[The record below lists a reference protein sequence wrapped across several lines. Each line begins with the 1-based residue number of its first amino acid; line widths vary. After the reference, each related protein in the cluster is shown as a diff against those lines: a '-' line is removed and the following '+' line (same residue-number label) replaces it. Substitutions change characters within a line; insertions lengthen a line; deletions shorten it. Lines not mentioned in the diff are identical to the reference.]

1 MDATDLTGR
10 TAMVLGVANHRSIA
24 WGIARELAAHG
35 ARLVITYQGER
46 FQSGLE
52 ELVAEAGI
60 KDAILLPCDVSDDA
74 QMDACFA
81 AVREQVGGLDMLA
94 HCIAYAKRENL
105 EGAFRDTDRDGWR
118 TALEISAWSLLALA
132 KRAVPLMEGRG
143 GSMIAL
149 SYLAAERAVPNY
161 NVMGSAKAALEQ
173 CVRQLAFELGP
184 LGIRVNCVSAGPIAA
199 LSARGIAGF
208 SRSLEGVAD
217 KAPLRRNVTLD
228 DISRAG
234 YFLLSD
240 LSSGVTGETLYVDCG
255 YNIVGF

>member
-1 MDATDLTGR
+1 MDAMDLTGR
-10 TAMVLGVANHRSIA
+10 TAMVLGIANHRSIA
-24 WGIARELAAHG
+24 WGIARELSARG
-35 ARLVITYQGER
+35 ARLVLTYQGDR
-46 FQSGLE
+46 FRSGLD

-60 KDAILLPCDVSDDA
+60 ADAVLLPCDVTDDE

-94 HCIAYAKRENL
+94 HCIAFAQREDL
-105 EGAFRDTDRDGWR
+105 EGVFRDTSREGWR

-132 KRAVPLMEGRG
+132 RRAVPLMEGRA

-149 SYLAAERAVPNY
+149 SYLAADRAVPNY

-173 CVRQLAFELGP
+173 SVRQLAYELGP
-184 LGIRVNCVSAGPIAA
+184 LGIRVNCVSAGPIAT
-199 LSARGIAGF
+199 LSARAISGF
-208 SRSLEGVAD
+208 SRSLEIVAE
-217 KAPLRRNVTLD
+217 KAPLRRNVALE
-228 DISRAG
+228 DISRAS

-255 YNIVGF
+255 YNIVGI

>member
-24 WGIARELAAHG
+24 WGIARELSAHG
-35 ARLVITYQGER
+35 ARLVLTYQGER

-52 ELVAEAGI
+52 KLVTEAGM
-60 KDAILLPCDVSDDA
+60 KDAVLLPCDVTDDA
-74 QMDACFA
+74 SMDACFA
-81 AVREQVGGLDMLA
+81 AVKEKTGGIDMLA
-94 HCIAYAKRENL
+94 HCIAFAEREDL
-105 EGAFRDTDRDGWR
+105 EGAFRDTSRQGWR
-118 TALEISAWSLLALA
+118 TALEVSAWSLLALA
-132 KRAVPLMEGRG
+132 KRAAPLMEGRA
-143 GSMIAL
+143 GSIVAL

-173 CVRQLAFELGP
+173 IVRQLAYELGAQN
-184 LGIRVNCVSAGPIAA
+184 IRVNCVSAGPIST

-208 SRSLEGVAD
+208 SRSLEAVAA
-217 KAPLRRNVTLD
+217 KAPLKRNVTLD

-240 LSSGVTGETLYVDCG
+240 LASGVTGETLYVDCG
-255 YNIVGF
+255 YNVMGV